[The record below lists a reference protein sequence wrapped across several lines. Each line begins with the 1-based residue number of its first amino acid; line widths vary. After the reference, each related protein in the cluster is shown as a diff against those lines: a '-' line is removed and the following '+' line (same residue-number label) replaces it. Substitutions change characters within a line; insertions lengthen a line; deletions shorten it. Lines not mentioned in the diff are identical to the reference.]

1 MRIRKPILARVSLL
15 LFATAATAVPLGTVS
30 AAPTVVA
37 LWHMDEG
44 AGATQM
50 TDSSGNNNH
59 GTLNKTESGL
69 NGFQGLSYYFGRI
82 GLPSFV
88 EVPHSATLNPGTAN
102 ITLSM
107 YAKFPRV
114 PPAAVGDYDMVRKGL
129 SSKTAGNYKMEI
141 VPRAKGTIGRAYCLF
156 KGTSGRAVLAQGPDL
171 SDDQWYYIE
180 CKKTS
185 NQVSLRVKA
194 TVGSFDQTWTKNVVV
209 GLIVNSTNVYVGA
222 KTKTGGD
229 QYTGAMDEVKIE
241 IGS

>member
-1 MRIRKPILARVSLL
+1 MRIRKPVLVKVSLL
-15 LFATAATAVPLGTVS
+15 LFAAAATAVPLGTVS

-37 LWHMDEG
+37 LWHMDED

-50 TDSSGNNNH
+50 TDASGNNNH
-59 GTLNKTESGL
+59 GSLTNAETGL
-69 NGFQGLSYYFGRI
+69 AGHIGKSYYFGRV
-82 GLPSFV
+82 GLPSLAD
-88 EVPHSATLNPGTAN
+88 VPHSATLNPGTAD

-107 YAKFPRV
+107 YAKFPKV

-141 VPRAKGTIGRAYCLF
+141 VPRNSGTIGRAYCLF
-156 KGTSGRAVLAQGPDL
+156 KGTSGRGVLAKGPDL

-180 CKKTS
+180 CKKTAT
-185 NQVSLRVKA
+185 QVSLRVKA
-194 TVGSFDQTWTKNVVV
+194 TVGSFDQTWTKSVVV
-209 GLIVNSTNVYVGA
+209 GSIINSTNVYVGA
-222 KTKTGGD
+222 KAPAGGD

>member
-1 MRIRKPILARVSLL
+1 MRIRKTVLVRVCLL
-15 LFATAATAVPLGTVS
+15 LFAAAATATPLGSVS
-30 AAPTVVA
+30 AAPTVAA

-59 GTLNKTESGL
+59 GTLSKTESGL

-88 EVPHSATLNPGTAN
+88 EVPHSATLNPGTAD

-107 YAKFPRV
+107 YAKFPKV

-129 SSKTAGNYKMEI
+129 ASKTEGNYKMEI
-141 VPRAKGTIGRAYCLF
+141 VPRNSGTIGRAYCLF
-156 KGTSGRAVLAQGPDL
+156 KGTSGRGVLAQGPDL

-180 CKKTS
+180 CKKTA

-209 GLIVNSTNVYVGA
+209 GSIVTASNVYVGA
-222 KTKTGGD
+222 KSPAGAD
-229 QYTGAMDEVKIE
+229 QYTGAMDEVKIV